1 MAHPELAERLTRLNA
16 ELAQCQPDGVRRS
29 EQQSHHWDVDFQNA
43 SRDLKRRK
51 LMYLAAQSELQLL
64 KSLQESDL
72 GVLEHSNYEDRERV
86 RIAAKNE
93 LRELKGEVQKEIAA
107 KQQLYKEI
115 SQLFEEHG
123 EDHERCARD
132 LRAAQQM
139 QANMEDE
146 DQEVQA
152 GGSLLPVGMNL
163 QAELPLPCDDGGVL
177 SQGAQSL
184 AGLRDAR
191 VEEVAKQGRQ
201 QFEAQCLRK
210 TLSQAEARHA
220 ELERLEREARAK
232 VIELEQHKTLEEEF
246 GLGLPI
252 ITFDDSAGT
261 VTLGWPSSMS
271 VPSDDDVAVRTVSV
285 EFDEQGRLVRAQT
298 HATLQL
304 YDEAATS
311 VDTDD
316 LARLLTLVWDRV
328 CQQSDG
334 LQPGSSAASDG
345 PHAEACELGGA

>member
-16 ELAQCQPDGVRRS
+16 ELALCQPEGVRRS
-29 EQQSHHWDVDFQNA
+29 EQQSDQWDEDFQNA

-51 LMYLAAQSELQLL
+51 LMYLASQSELQLL

-72 GVLEHSNYEDRERV
+72 GGLENSNYEDRERV

-115 SQLFEEHG
+115 SQLCAEHG

-146 DQEVQA
+146 DEEV
-152 GGSLLPVGMNL
+152 
-163 QAELPLPCDDGGVL
+163 QAELPLPYDDGGVL

-184 AGLRDAR
+184 AGLREAR
-191 VEEVAKQGRQ
+191 VEEAAKQGRQ
-201 QFEAQCLRK
+201 QFEAQCLKK

-220 ELERLEREARAK
+220 ELDRIEREARAK
-232 VIELEQHKTLEEEF
+232 VVELEQHRALEEEF
-246 GLGLPI
+246 GLGLPV
-252 ITFDDSAGT
+252 ITFYDSAGT

-271 VPSDDDVAVRTVSV
+271 IPNNDDVAVRTVAV
-285 EFDEQGRLVRAQT
+285 EFDEQGRLVRAET
-298 HATLQL
+298 HASLQL
-304 YDEAATS
+304 CDEAATS
-311 VDTDD
+311 VDADD

-334 LQPGSSAASDG
+334 LQLGSAASDG
-345 PHAEACELGGA
+345 PHTEACELGGA